1 MNVATDTPFEDVPQ
15 EEMHSFLDGYSQI
28 NMAKVGHREDKFY
41 YDRCFLRSYTIDEYE
56 TLK

>member
-15 EEMHSFLDGYSQI
+15 EEMHSFLYGYSQI
-28 NMAKVGHREDKFY
+28 NMAKVGHGEDKFY